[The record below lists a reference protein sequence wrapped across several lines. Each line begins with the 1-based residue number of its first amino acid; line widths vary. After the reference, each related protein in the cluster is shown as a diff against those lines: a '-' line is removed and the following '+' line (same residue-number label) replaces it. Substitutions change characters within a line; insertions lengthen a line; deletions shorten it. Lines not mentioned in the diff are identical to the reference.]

1 MNNQPTASQTID
13 MIFADTWLMV
23 CQLRQGSPI
32 TNGDIFYRHVCQ
44 LIDNTRQE
52 LLFQGYSESAIENMQ
67 YAQCAL
73 IDESVMNR
81 PTSDE
86 GNQTWLHSPLQARY
100 FNTLEAGSKLWNRL
114 CNLLAETSPDRD
126 VLLCFQRVLIL
137 GFVGKFR
144 HPNDPE
150 REHIVAQL
158 NALLPPSTLSAEL
171 PLVVKPKLRF
181 SRRKLYILGWLGGVL
196 FLAALWWGLSASL
209 EHLLQQWMM
218 QGQ

>member
-1 MNNQPTASQTID
+1 MNNNAPSSQAID

-23 CQLRQGSPI
+23 CQLRQGAPI
-32 TNGDIFYRHVCQ
+32 SNGDAFYRRVCE
-44 LIDNTRQE
+44 LIDTTRKN
-52 LLFQGYSESAIENMQ
+52 LVTQGYDESAIDHMQ

-81 PTSDE
+81 ASPDD
-86 GNQTWLHSPLQARY
+86 GYQTWLQSPLQARY
-100 FNTLEAGSKLWNRL
+100 FNTLEAGDKLWDRL
-114 CNLLAETSPDRD
+114 RTVLTETAPNKD
-126 VLLCFQRVLIL
+126 VLLCFHRVLTF

-144 HPNDPE
+144 RLNDPE
-150 REHIVAQL
+150 RERIVAQL
-158 NALLPPSTLSAEL
+158 DALLPHFTLSSDL

-181 SRRKLYILGWLGGVL
+181 SRRRLYVMGWLGGVL
-196 FLAALWWGLSASL
+196 ILAALWWGFSASL